1 VCVADAARQRKA
13 SARCVVVVV
22 WMAVEFAADYNG
34 QTSNVLGEFW
44 PDAEERQCAA
54 DLSARIGLG
63 GFGGLEIPCGP
74 ARRRGRLDTNP
85 A

>member
-1 VCVADAARQRKA
+1 MCVLPMQPDNEGVRQMRG
-13 SARCVVVVV
+13 CGGLDGGGI
-22 WMAVEFAADYNG
+22 AADYNG
-34 QTSNVLGEFW
+34 QTFHVLGEFW

-63 GFGGLEIPCGP
+63 WFGGLEIPCGP
-74 ARRRGRLDTNP
+74 TRRRGRLDTNP